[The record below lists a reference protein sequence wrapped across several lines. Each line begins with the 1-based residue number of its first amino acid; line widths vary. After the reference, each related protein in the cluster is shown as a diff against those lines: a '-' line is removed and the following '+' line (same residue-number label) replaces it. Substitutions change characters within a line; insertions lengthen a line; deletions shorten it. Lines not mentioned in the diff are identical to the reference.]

1 MASSSWESRDYS
13 HLDQAERVEEA
24 TALGGELSA
33 EDAASE
39 CFFDMLVQLNMTGV
53 LTAKHVCIDSLTG
66 EHGRLE
72 WANGLS

>member
-39 CFFDMLVQLNMTGV
+39 CFFDMLVQLKMTGV
-53 LTAKHVCIDSLTG
+53 LSAKHVCIIAYWG
-66 EHGRLE
+66 NGRLE
-72 WANGLS
+72 GQRV

>member
-39 CFFDMLVQLNMTGV
+39 CFFDMLVQLKMTGV
-53 LTAKHVCIDSLTG
+53 LSAKHVCILACWGD
-66 EHGRLE
+66 GRLE
-72 WANGLS
+72 GQRV